1 MNGTYGTTKPATINP
16 SEADVFYFYRP
27 SWSTDAPDF
36 TSFKRLPEGC
46 LSKAQYAEDEEQAKV
61 TLPGMYN
68 LRLPMDKF
76 NKKGI
81 YTVYIKPKETSAT
94 IAATGSLVA
103 FPDVIGIVFKSDEIG
118 AETNNQFVG
127 YRVDFLD
134 ENGNVTGYKII
145 SSSNFCTPVYQNAN
159 NVSESGARY
168 ALSPSYESLTFC
180 TLTPSAS
187 MSFTSNNVSD
197 GAVGMNI
204 LLSSTKFNPVMVEIE
219 MVEHDAETISTMLEG
234 DQLRNLDMGTI
245 TTFNKDGGIYH
256 QARYG
261 NAVNPD
267 DNEHYDFKVSQGDS
281 EIMYN
286 EEESLKNIK
295 DKI

>member
-1 MNGTYGTTKPATINP
+1 
-16 SEADVFYFYRP
+16 
-27 SWSTDAPDF
+27 
-36 TSFKRLPEGC
+36 
-46 LSKAQYAEDEEQAKV
+46 
-61 TLPGMYN
+61 
-68 LRLPMDKF
+68 
-76 NKKGI
+76 
-81 YTVYIKPKETSAT
+81 
-94 IAATGSLVA
+94 
-103 FPDVIGIVFKSDEIG
+103 
-118 AETNNQFVG
+118 
-127 YRVDFLD
+127 
-134 ENGNVTGYKII
+134 
-145 SSSNFCTPVYQNAN
+145 
-159 NVSESGARY
+159 
-168 ALSPSYESLTFC
+168 
-180 TLTPSAS
+180 
-187 MSFTSNNVSD
+187 
-197 GAVGMNI
+197 
-204 LLSSTKFNPVMVEIE
+204 MVEIE